1 MKFAKYLN
9 EEIKLK
15 EGDYLMFK
23 DGSGQYN
30 GLLVVGQLH
39 NGYIATF
46 GGMIGVYTPKN
57 VNKFRM
63 DQIDACV
70 WIDENGRVEGKYPI
84 SKFKGSFE
92 DFLIKHEELWG
103 DY

>member
-9 EEIKLK
+9 EDIKLK
-15 EGDYLMFK
+15 AGDCLTFK
-23 DGSGQYN
+23 DGFGQN
-30 GLLVVGQLH
+30 SGLLVIGSLN

-57 VNKFRM
+57 VNKFRI
-63 DQIDACV
+63 DQLDACV

-92 DFLIKHEELWG
+92 EFLNKLEEIS
-103 DY
+103 DDV